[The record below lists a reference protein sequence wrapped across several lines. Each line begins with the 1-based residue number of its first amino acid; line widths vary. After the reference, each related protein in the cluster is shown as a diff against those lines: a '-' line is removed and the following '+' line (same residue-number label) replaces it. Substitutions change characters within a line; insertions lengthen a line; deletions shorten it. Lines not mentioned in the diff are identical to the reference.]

1 MSGSSGS
8 KRITLETH
16 AGVDFVGH
24 IELLA
29 GVQNDWGNGRVMSM
43 AHPRKQMVHD
53 LQVRH
58 LWSMQICLPNF
69 AKQIMNSF

>member
-1 MSGSSGS
+1 MSDSSGS
-8 KRITLETH
+8 NRKALDTH

-43 AHPRKQMVHD
+43 AHPRK
-53 LQVRH
+53 
-58 LWSMQICLPNF
+58 
-69 AKQIMNSF
+69 

>member
-1 MSGSSGS
+1 MSGGSGS
-8 KRITLETH
+8 KRKTLDTH

-43 AHPRKQMVHD
+43 AYPREQVVYD
-53 LQVRH
+53 LQVEH
-58 LWSMQICLPNF
+58 V
-69 AKQIMNSF
+69 